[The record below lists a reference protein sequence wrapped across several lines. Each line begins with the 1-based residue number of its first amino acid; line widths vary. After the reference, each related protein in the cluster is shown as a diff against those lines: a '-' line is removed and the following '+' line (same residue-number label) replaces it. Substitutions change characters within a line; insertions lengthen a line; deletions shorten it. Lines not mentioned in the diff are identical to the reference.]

1 VQEVEGLERHAR
13 RLVRGGAEAPPLS
26 DETYW
31 SAQ

>member
-1 VQEVEGLERHAR
+1 MHAR
-13 RLVRGGAEAPPLS
+13 RLVRGGAEAPPLN